1 MNELK
6 DVKQEQNPQRRIFC
20 LKIFSL
26 FAKTKPTKKD
36 PIIEIMKLLSISNL
50 RNVPIYE
57 AAIIKI

>member
-20 LKIFSL
+20 LKILYL

-36 PIIEIMKLLSISNL
+36 PIIEIIKLLFISNL
-50 RNVPIYE
+50 KNVPKYE